1 MIGTR
6 KQRVTIRLTDWQML
20 CLKELTT
27 SLNTSYSMLIR
38 SIIQDFLVRNEDT
51 LERIAQ
57 EKNNQ
62 ELTDNDYANTEYQTK
77 GN

>member
-1 MIGTR
+1 
-6 KQRVTIRLTDWQML
+6 
-20 CLKELTT
+20 
-27 SLNTSYSMLIR
+27 MLIR